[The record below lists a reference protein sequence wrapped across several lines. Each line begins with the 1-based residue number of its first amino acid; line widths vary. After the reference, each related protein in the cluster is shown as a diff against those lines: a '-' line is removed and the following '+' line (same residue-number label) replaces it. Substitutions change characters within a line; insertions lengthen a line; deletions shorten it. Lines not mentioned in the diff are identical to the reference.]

1 LDKTDNESDDTI
13 NEILSVVLVD
23 LFYQYE
29 KQVKAI
35 LSESIKNGI
44 NQYVSTN
51 NIFRDLLTLGFIS
64 PVEE

>member
-1 LDKTDNESDDTI
+1 MGNESEDTI

-51 NIFRDLLTLGFIS
+51 NIFQDLLTLGFVS

>member
-1 LDKTDNESDDTI
+1 MGNESDDTI

>member
-1 LDKTDNESDDTI
+1 MGNESDGTI

-51 NIFRDLLTLGFIS
+51 NIFQDLLTLGFVS

>member
-1 LDKTDNESDDTI
+1 MGNESDDTI
-13 NEILSVVLVD
+13 NEILSVILVD

>member
-1 LDKTDNESDDTI
+1 MGNESDDTI

-51 NIFRDLLTLGFIS
+51 NIFQDLLTLGFVS